1 MRWASRASDRTAAA
15 KADPRQA
22 PTPGELRQ
30 AALRLLA
37 RRERS
42 RSELELRLS
51 RRGGAAAD
59 VATVLD
65 ALERDGYLSDARFA
79 HALVAQKAG
88 RYGKRAIAHAL
99 RERGVAAQASS
110 DAIEALR
117 GVDEVADARRLL
129 SRRFA
134 EAPADDRERAKQ
146 VRFLL
151 GRGYALSIALKVVG
165 DVSGSPRRP
174 QEEPTAES

>member
-1 MRWASRASDRTAAA
+1 MRSASRASDRTAAA
-15 KADPRQA
+15 AA
-22 PTPGELRQ
+22 TPAKLRA

-51 RRGGAAAD
+51 RRGGD
-59 VATVLD
+59 VADIAAVLD

-99 RERGVAAQASS
+99 RERGV
-110 DAIEALR
+110 DFDVTREALDALA
-117 GVDEVADARRLL
+117 GHDEIDEAMALLARR
-129 SRRFA
+129 FPN
-134 EAPADDRERAKQ
+134 APSDDRDRARRI
-146 VRFLL
+146 RFLIA
-151 GRGYALSIALKVVG
+151 RGYAPAAA
-165 DVSGSPRRP
+165 RRAQMRAERES
-174 QEEPTAES
+174 QEAT